1 MVLGDLV
8 VVGDAVLAMTITL
21 ATVDVDRKKLAKE
34 PGLSTEKNVWVPT
47 SRREYPL
54 RGVTSRLSP
63 TAAPLISLLLL
74 TGTAFSQRR
83 VWKMSKTI

>member
-34 PGLSTEKNVWVPT
+34 PGLSTEKMCGY
-47 SRREYPL
+47 RL
-54 RGVTSRLSP
+54 RAVSTLFGE
-63 TAAPLISLLLL
+63 
-74 TGTAFSQRR
+74 
-83 VWKMSKTI
+83 